1 MKIPL
6 SPLPLSVLLDKYGGA
21 LGGLLRRRVGPEV
34 KGRYEHWDHLRHL
47 TPPTGLNHE
56 QWWLA
61 IKLARSA
68 AARDLPLLDRE
79 GRPFRVAL
87 TDSIAS
93 KLHTITKQA
102 AGSIRGLDQQEDEH
116 AKHRFLIRSQIEEA
130 MTSSQLE
137 GAGTTRAV
145 AKDMLRSGRKP
156 RAHGERMIYNNY
168 LAMQE
173 LKRWRDQPLTPDAV
187 FEIHRLIT
195 SDTLED
201 PSQAGRFRTAADN
214 VVVEDETGRVLHLP
228 PRAEE
233 LPQRLRALCDF
244 ANGVHDGEGFLHP
257 VVRAIAIH
265 FQIGYDHPFCDG
277 NGRTARTLFY
287 WSMLRSGYW
296 LTEYLSV
303 SSVFKNAKARYLRS
317 YLQTETDESDMSY
330 FVDHHLEVIVDA
342 IDNLHGYL
350 ARKVEERGRAQA
362 LLKPSSKLGARLNH
376 RQRELLI
383 DAVRHPD
390 KSYRIDRHMQVHGVT
405 YQTART
411 DLGSLVEL
419 KLMRCQRIGR
429 AFLYTPVPD
438 LVQRLK

>member
-156 RAHGERMIYNNY
+156 RDHGER
-168 LAMQE
+168 
-173 LKRWRDQPLTPDAV
+173 D
-187 FEIHRLIT
+187 RL
-195 SDTLED
+195 
-201 PSQAGRFRTAADN
+201 
-214 VVVEDETGRVLHLP
+214 
-228 PRAEE
+228 
-233 LPQRLRALCDF
+233 
-244 ANGVHDGEGFLHP
+244 
-257 VVRAIAIH
+257 
-265 FQIGYDHPFCDG
+265 
-277 NGRTARTLFY
+277 
-287 WSMLRSGYW
+287 
-296 LTEYLSV
+296 
-303 SSVFKNAKARYLRS
+303 
-317 YLQTETDESDMSY
+317 
-330 FVDHHLEVIVDA
+330 
-342 IDNLHGYL
+342 
-350 ARKVEERGRAQA
+350 
-362 LLKPSSKLGARLNH
+362 
-376 RQRELLI
+376 
-383 DAVRHPD
+383 
-390 KSYRIDRHMQVHGVT
+390 
-405 YQTART
+405 
-411 DLGSLVEL
+411 
-419 KLMRCQRIGR
+419 
-429 AFLYTPVPD
+429 
-438 LVQRLK
+438 